1 MQSSDIRC
9 NSDGALTQTVPEDI
23 VSEFWQQWQEL
34 QDPLYRCCLK
44 LMNFNST
51 DAEDALSQ
59 AMLKAWEKVQKYA
72 EKIDNLKA
80 WLMQLTRNLCIDT
93 IRQRSLGAA
102 GVESLEWVGATE
114 NIETAIAVDTP
125 EKALET
131 EEKATVIKQ
140 AIASLPER
148 LRNSFILHFY
158 QQRTHTEIAEEQGI
172 TYDNVCKR
180 ISLARKLL
188 KEKLS
193 GYFRGTDR
201 EVATVGSLMWSTPG
215 ETTEKLQKRELDAK
229 KALDSEIT
237 LLEGK
242 AVESTS
248 TPASADL
255 NTPDLTLV
263 HAPSAQSGAKGTEG
277 VAANSIAIPPR
288 NQKLVGDG
296 DSNGQNLEGIK
307 ELKGVSSSNPNPP
320 KVIAFLKRRWLVF
333 TFGTGE
339 RNFAWDLNS
348 PCLERL
354 RVWSVCLLISP
365 RLFSLTPLGL

>member
-1 MQSSDIRC
+1 MQSSDTRC
-9 NSDGALTQTVPEDI
+9 NSDGALTQTVSEDI

-229 KALDSEIT
+229 KALDLDIAT
-237 LLEGK
+237 FEGK
-242 AVESTS
+242 AVETSS

-255 NTPDLTLV
+255 NTPDMTLV
-263 HAPSAQSGAKGTEG
+263 QTPSAQGGATGTAG
-277 VAANSIAIPPR
+277 VAAKSICTYLR
-288 NQKLVGDG
+288 SQELVGDG
-296 DSNGQNLEGIK
+296 DSNGPNLEGIK
-307 ELKGVSSSNPNPP
+307 ELKGVSSSNQNPP
-320 KVIAFLKRRWLVF
+320 KAIAFLKRRWLVF
-333 TFGTGE
+333 TFGTLASLYLPHFG
-339 RNFAWDLNS
+339 S
-348 PCLERL
+348 RL
-354 RVWSVCLLISP
+354 VAIAIT
-365 RLFSLTPLGL
+365 F